1 MKDKKF
7 LWIIMLALCAILG
20 LVSLWRVHDSSPS
33 GIGQDDSSV
42 EIINATKSDATS
54 ERQSMQDFIA
64 GGSKEEDTEAI
75 TIELHSFDELI
86 NGDKTSPQAS
96 TEERQP
102 GTVSTEEDVRESF
115 QESAPVGPSY
125 TFRNEKYL
133 NQHFAKHGAEFS
145 YANAQEYEQGASAVI
160 NNPNSLHKEE
170 ADDGDYVYYLE
181 STNEFV
187 VLSTDGY
194 IRTYFKPS
202 GGIDYYNRQ

>member
-64 GGSKEEDTEAI
+64 GGSKEEDTEAS

-96 TEERQP
+96 TEESQP
-102 GTVSTEEDVRESF
+102 GTVSTEEDVRGSS
-115 QESAPVGPSY
+115 QESAPVGQSY

-145 YANAQEYEQGASAVI
+145 YANAQEYAQGASAVI
-160 NNPNSLHKEE
+160 NNRNSLHKEE

>member
-64 GGSKEEDTEAI
+64 GGSKEEDTEAS

-96 TEERQP
+96 TEESQP
-102 GTVSTEEDVRESF
+102 GTVSTGEDVRGSS
-115 QESAPVGPSY
+115 QKSAPVGQSY

>member
-64 GGSKEEDTEAI
+64 GGSKEEDTEAS

-86 NGDKTSPQAS
+86 KGDKTSPQVS
-96 TEERQP
+96 TEESQP
-102 GTVSTEEDVRESF
+102 GTVSTEEDVRGSS
-115 QESAPVGPSY
+115 QESAPVGQSY

>member
-64 GGSKEEDTEAI
+64 GGSKEEDTEAT

-86 NGDKTSPQAS
+86 NGDKTSTQAS

-102 GTVSTEEDVRESF
+102 GTASTEEDVRGSS
-115 QESAPVGPSY
+115 QESAPVGQSY